1 MQEECNESTP
11 NRRTV
16 HYLSK
21 TQIKKEWAKL
31 DLHDLENPPPN
42 EETLTLNELYEDD
55 LFGLGNE

>member
-1 MQEECNESTP
+1 MPEEHNEAAP
-11 NRRTV
+11 NQRTV

-31 DLHDLENPPPN
+31 DLDDLEKPPPS
-42 EETLTLNELYEDD
+42 EEALTLNELYEDD